1 MCFSQQ
7 AGQWIG
13 LRGRR
18 SRDWYLT
25 SIYATVI
32 MEEVFINAKLGAAL
46 LKRTS
51 NLLQRNGIESTLVL
65 MRGDA
70 ATEIIGSVLNVKGS
84 GKE

>member
-1 MCFSQQ
+1 M
-7 AGQWIG
+7 
-13 LRGRR
+13 
-18 SRDWYLT
+18 T

-32 MEEVFINAKLGAAL
+32 MQEVFSDAKLGAAL

-51 NLLQRNGIESTLVL
+51 DLLQCNGLASTLVL

-70 ATEIIGSVLNVKGS
+70 ATKIMGSVLNVKGS

>member
-18 SRDWYLT
+18 RRDWYLT

-51 NLLQRNGIESTLVL
+51 NLLQRNRLESTP
-65 MRGDA
+65 
-70 ATEIIGSVLNVKGS
+70 VLNVKGS